1 MKKISRRTFLK
12 LAGVS
17 AAAAAVYQ
25 STGSILAALNVID
38 QETPPG
44 EEKWVPSVCQ
54 LCLAE
59 CGLRV
64 RVVGDARKR
73 SGVAVKIRGNHQNP
87 SNQGR
92 TCPKGQ
98 VGLHL
103 LYNPDRVR
111 TPLKRIGERGEG
123 RWQALSWDE
132 AIGAVASRL
141 LAVRLAG
148 TPERTAFLYERPA
161 GLLQETITYFCQT
174 MGTPNAIDMRPDA
187 LSKAVLLT
195 QGWDARPGYNLERTR
210 HLLNFNYP
218 LLESAQPTVRLLG
231 AYSFMR
237 RGRPGDRTHIVQI
250 EPRLSVTGI
259 KADEWVPIKPGT
271 EGLLALGLAWVII
284 FEHLYDK
291 AFVAQHCHGFEEWS
305 QAVLQDYSPEKVAP
319 LTGVS
324 ERTITRLAREFA
336 DTSPALALC
345 GDAVGEQTN
354 GLASQLAIHSLNAL
368 VGSIDVPGG
377 VMMQRSP
384 PLTPWPD
391 VYMDDV
397 TTQGLTQSRVD
408 EPERYPLC
416 CSASHYL
423 PEAILNGDP
432 YSLEALLLYRANPV
446 HELPDREAWQ
456 EALKQVPL
464 IVSFDSFI
472 EETSAYADYILP
484 NHTFLERW
492 IAAPLMPS
500 LGYPVLAFGQP
511 VVEPLYDTRALG
523 DVLIQLAHQVGGAP
537 KASFPWNDYRELLRF
552 RLEDL
557 VGAGHGTIRAD
568 TMDEFWQ
575 ELTERG
581 TWFSTPYHFAG
592 GDGTSPDKWET
603 VLATP
608 SGKFE
613 FTPQA
618 LQELSLSPPYY
629 ELPHYVGEEEEY
641 PFHLQLYTLMT
652 QPSGPGATNL
662 PHLHELYGLH
672 IKQMWGNWVE
682 INPETAHEL
691 GIEEFDEVWVESLVG
706 KVRLPAR
713 LYPGIPPDTACIPT
727 GLGHT
732 AGGQWTEGI
741 GANPEVLVSSSY
753 VDELS
758 GLVARQGVRV
768 KIYKVGG

>member
-1 MKKISRRTFLK
+1 MKKISRRTFLQ

-17 AAAAAVYQ
+17 AAAAAVYK
-25 STGSILAALNVID
+25 SSGSILAALNVID
-38 QETPPG
+38 KETPPG
-44 EEKWVPSVCQ
+44 EEKWVHSVCQ
-54 LCLAE
+54 LCPAE

-64 RVVGDARKR
+64 RVVGD
-73 SGVAVKIRGNHQNP
+73 VAVKIGGNHQNP

-98 VGLHL
+98 VGLQL

-111 TPLKRIGERGEG
+111 APLKRVGERGEG
-123 RWQALSWDE
+123 RWQAISWDE
-132 AIGAVASRL
+132 AIGIVASRL
-141 LAVRLAG
+141 LALRMAG
-148 TPERTAFLYERPA
+148 TPERMAFLYERPA
-161 GLLQETITYFCQT
+161 GLLEETILYLCQA
-174 MGTPNAIDMRPDA
+174 MGTPNAIDVRPDA

-195 QGWDARPGYNLERTR
+195 QGWDARPAYNLERTR
-210 HLLNFNYP
+210 QLLNFNYP
-218 LLESAQPTVRLLG
+218 LLESAQPTVRLLA

-237 RGRPGDRTHIVQI
+237 RGRPGDRAHIVQI

-259 KADEWVPIKPGT
+259 KADEWIPIKPGT
-271 EGLLALGLAWVII
+271 EGLLALGLAWVIL

-291 AFVAQHCHGFEEWS
+291 AFVTQHGHGFQEWS
-305 QAVLQDYSPEKVAP
+305 QSVLQDYPPERVAP

-336 DTSPALALC
+336 DTSPALAIG
-345 GDAVGEQTN
+345 GDAVGQQTN

-377 VMMQRSP
+377 VMMQHSP

-397 TTQGLTQSRVD
+397 TSQGLTQPSID
-408 EPERYPLC
+408 GSERYPLGR
-416 CSASHYL
+416 STVHQL
-423 PEAILNGDP
+423 PEAILAGDP
-432 YSLEALLLYRANPV
+432 YPLEALFLYRANPL
-446 HELPDREAWQ
+446 HESPDHEAWQ
-456 EALKQVPL
+456 EALKGVPL

-472 EETSAYADYILP
+472 EETSSYADYILP

-492 IAAPLMPS
+492 IAAPLQPS

-523 DVLIQLAHQVGGAP
+523 DVVIQLVQRIGGAP
-537 KASFPWNDYRELLRF
+537 GASFPWSDYLEMLHF

-557 VGAGHGTIRAD
+557 VATRRGTIRAD
-568 TMDEFWQ
+568 TLDKFWQ
-575 ELTERG
+575 ELAERG
-581 TWFSTPYHFAG
+581 AWFDPPYHFAG
-592 GDGTSPDKWET
+592 GDQRNPEKWERA
-603 VLATP
+603 LATP

-613 FTPQA
+613 FTPHA

-629 ELPHYVGEEEEY
+629 ELPRYVGEEDEY
-641 PFHLQLYTLMT
+641 PFHLQLFTLMT
-652 QPSGPGATNL
+652 QPSGPGAANL

-691 GIEEFDEVWVESLVG
+691 GIEEWDEVWVESPVG
-706 KVRLPAR
+706 RMRLPAR
-713 LYPGIPPDTACIPT
+713 LYPGIPPDTVCTPT
-727 GLGHT
+727 GLGHV
-732 AGGQWTEGI
+732 AGGRWTVGI
-741 GANPEVLVSSSY
+741 GANPETLVSTQY
-753 VDELS
+753 VDELT

-768 KIYKVGG
+768 KIHKVEG